1 MSSPAAALHSNA
13 EARSLVFGC
22 SLLVLTL
29 SVLDLVGWWA
39 HIPLLTSVFP
49 GYATM
54 KPNTAL
60 CLGLLALAFLLEAR
74 RGRPAWSQVAAAGA
88 AGLSLL
94 VSGLSS
100 LEYLTG
106 RNFSIDQLIARVQA
120 DRFYDPA
127 GRMSHG
133 TAFCLVLTAAAFLL
147 RDRWYKAAVALTLA
161 ALVASVSG
169 LVGFAFQVGPL
180 AEVPWLRSLAVHTAT
195 GLTLLQIALLASRPA
210 HEPYRTLGLSART
223 EGGRRYFLLAVTLV
237 PILLAFPVA
246 AGLRHGY
253 YDAAFALALLVVL
266 LIVLQTALLWA
277 DSRTILRGQMELRR
291 SEAHSSR
298 ILQSIGDGVIVTD
311 LEGRITRMNPIAE
324 TLTGWTLTEAA
335 GAPLVEVFRIYNE
348 HSRKLV
354 ENPVHEVRRRGT
366 IVGLANHTML
376 RRRDGTETHIED
388 SAAPIADET
397 GLLTGVVLVFRSV
410 DERKQAER
418 DLRAAD
424 ERLQIALT
432 TAQLGAWEL
441 DLSTMEMTSSPSC
454 RANFGRSAAEPFTYP
469 DLLASVH
476 PDDLD
481 AMQAALRQ
489 SIDQHEVYRAEY
501 RVLWPDGSL
510 HYLVASGRT
519 LYDDAERPVR
529 LVGVTLD
536 VTQRHLAA
544 SALIQSE
551 KLAVVGRLASSI
563 AHEINNPLES
573 VTNLVFLARQHAVD
587 PQAKSYLDDAE
598 RELRRVSAISHQTLR
613 FYKQSTKP
621 RSVDM
626 SDLIDNVLSVY
637 QGKLLNSKVSVECRF
652 RSHQPVFCFDDEI
665 RQVLSNLVGNAIDA
679 MLGTPGRL
687 LLRTRQTSTSALGS
701 PGLVTTVADTGSG
714 IAKSTLQKI
723 FEPFF
728 STKGLSGT
736 GLGLW
741 ISDEIVRR
749 HGGTMRVRSR
759 QGPGPSGTVF
769 TLFLPFDAVA
779 RNADEAKQDTQRGN
793 RAGAK
798 EPVAATAPSSL
809 ELTLPARSPQL

>member
-1 MSSPAAALHSNA
+1 MSSRATVLRDEVETHRVVLGS
-13 EARSLVFGC
+13 

-29 SVLDLVGWWA
+29 SLLDLLGWWA
-39 HIPLLTSVFP
+39 HLPLLTSVVP

-60 CLGLLALAFLLEAR
+60 CLGLLALAFLLDLG
-74 RGRPAWSQVAAAGA
+74 RGRPAWRQAAGVGA
-88 AGLSLL
+88 ACLSLI

-106 RNFSIDQLIARVQA
+106 RDFSIDELIAHVQP
-120 DRFYDPA
+120 DRFHDPA

-147 RDRWYKAAVALTLA
+147 RDRWYRVALALTLV

-195 GLTLLQIALLASRPA
+195 ALTLLQIALLASRPA
-210 HEPYRTLGLSART
+210 HEPYRTFLASART
-223 EGGRRYFLLAVTLV
+223 DGGRRYLLLGVTLF
-237 PILLAFPVA
+237 PILLALPVS
-246 AGLRHGY
+246 AGLRHGH

-266 LIVLQTALLWA
+266 LVFLQTALLWA
-277 DSRTILRGQMELRR
+277 DSRTILRAQTELQR

-311 LEGRITRMNPIAE
+311 PDGRITRLNPVAE
-324 TLTGWTLTEAA
+324 KLTGWTLTEAA
-335 GAPLVEVFRIYNE
+335 GAPLVDVFAIHNE
-348 HSRKLV
+348 HSRKVV
-354 ENPVHEVRRRGT
+354 ENPAEEVRRRGT

-388 SAAPIADET
+388 SAAPIVDET
-397 GLLTGVVLVFRSV
+397 GALTGVVLVFRSV

-418 DLRAAD
+418 DLRTAD

-441 DLSTMEMTSSPSC
+441 DLSTMEMTSSTSC
-454 RANFGRSAAEPFTYP
+454 KANFGRSSGEAFTYA
-469 DLLASVH
+469 DLLASIH

-481 AMQAALRQ
+481 VMQSAVRH
-489 SIDQHEVYRAEY
+489 SIEQREVYRAEY
-501 RVLWPDGSL
+501 RTFWPDGSL
-510 HYLVASGRT
+510 HYIVASGRT
-519 LYDDAERPVR
+519 LYDEADRPVR
-529 LVGVTLD
+529 MVGVTLD
-536 VTQRHLAA
+536 VTERHLAA

-587 PQAKSYLDDAE
+587 PQTRSYLDDAE

-621 RSVDM
+621 RSVDL
-626 SDLIDNVLSVY
+626 SDLIENVLSVY
-637 QGKLLNSKVSVECRF
+637 QGKLLNSHVSVECRF

-687 LLRTRQTSTSALGS
+687 LLRTRQTSTSGSGS
-701 PGLVTTVADTGSG
+701 PGVILTVADTGSG
-714 IAKSTLQKI
+714 IAKSTLAKI

-749 HGGTMRVRSR
+749 HGGTLRVRSR
-759 QGPGPSGTVF
+759 QCPGDSGTVF
-769 TLFLPFDAVA
+769 TLFLPYDAA
-779 RNADEAKQDTQRGN
+779 RHNDKEGKQEAQRDRARADQPMT
-793 RAGAK
+793 
-798 EPVAATAPSSL
+798 AASPS
-809 ELTLPARSPQL
+809 A